1 MINKLIILIPTFN
14 FIEGVHEILKKILL
28 EKNLIFKII
37 VFDNSSNSNIKNL
50 CNKYKTKGLN
60 IEYVFNQP
68 KLSAQ
73 INWTNLIK
81 FIFENL
87 RSNKQVAKFYFML
100 IHQDD
105 IPVNNF
111 FFKKIHNIL
120 CKNNP
125 DVISLNTIINDKSF
139 FNDRLHTE
147 SYLRHFLYKYFNKYI
162 FLRNYLGPTS
172 SLVFKS
178 SLFIN
183 ILPKFNNKLKWLI
196 DVDFY
201 ARFIFKKRV
210 YFSNLTIRSLARN
223 NIFSL
228 TSLLANKKNI
238 HDEELKILN
247 KLYLNKYVILDFL
260 FWYSIRTIQYL
271 KYILLKKIW

>member
-14 FIEGVHEILKKILL
+14 FVEGVKEILNRISL
-28 EKNLIFKII
+28 ERYII
-37 VFDNSSNSNIKNL
+37 YRIIIFDNSTNSNIKNL
-50 CNKYKTKGLN
+50 CNKYKTNGLN
-60 IEYVFNQP
+60 IEYKFNQP
-68 KLSAQ
+68 KLTPQ
-73 INWTNLIK
+73 NNWSDLLK
-81 FIFENL
+81 FIYANL
-87 RSNKQVAKFYFML
+87 RSSTQVTKFYFML

-105 IPVNNF
+105 IPTDNF
-111 FFKKIHNIL
+111 FFKKIHDIL
-120 CKNNP
+120 RKNNP
-125 DVISLNTIINDKSF
+125 DIISLNTIINDKSF
-139 FNDRLHTE
+139 FNNRLHVE
-147 SYLRHFLYKYFNKYI
+147 SYFRHFLYKYFNKYI

-178 SLFIN
+178 SLFIKK
-183 ILPKFNNKLKWLI
+183 LPKFNNNLKWLI

-201 ARFIFKKRV
+201 ARFILKKRV
-210 YFSNLTIRSLARN
+210 YFSNLTIRSYVKN

-228 TSLLANKKNI
+228 TSLLVNKKNI

-271 KYILLKKIW
+271 KHILLKKIW

>member
-1 MINKLIILIPTFN
+1 MINKLIILIPTYN
-14 FIEGVHEILKKILL
+14 FTEGVKKILNKISL
-28 EKNLIFKII
+28 ERNLIYKTII
-37 VFDNSSNSNIKNL
+37 FDNSSNLNIRNL
-50 CNKYKTKGLN
+50 CNKYKTNSLN
-60 IEYVFNQP
+60 IEYRFNQP
-68 KLSAQ
+68 KLTPQ
-73 INWTNLIK
+73 NNWSELLK
-81 FIFENL
+81 FIFTNL
-87 RSNKQVAKFYFML
+87 RSSTQLTKSYFML

-111 FFKKIHNIL
+111 FFKKIHNII

-125 DVISLNTIINDKSF
+125 EIISLNTIINDKSF
-139 FNDRLHTE
+139 FDNRLHTE
-147 SYLRHFLYKYFNKYI
+147 SYLRHFIYKYFNKYI
-162 FLRNYLGPTS
+162 FLRNYFGPIS

-183 ILPKFNNKLKWLI
+183 CLPKFNNNLKWLI

-201 ARFIFKKRV
+201 GRFILKRRV
-210 YFSNLTIRSLARN
+210 YFSNLSIRSHAKD

-228 TSLLANKKNI
+228 TSLLNNKKNI
-238 HDEELKILN
+238 HDKELKILKKPN
-247 KLYLNKYVILDFL
+247 LTKYLIIDFL